1 MEFENIIRLI
11 QSVSESNLTDFQM
24 EQDDFKIKMKTDKGQ
39 KVVTTQLP
47 VNMMPMQMPVQQEA
61 ALQMAAPVQ
70 AQQETQERQITGN
83 VVKCPLVGTFYGSP
97 SPDDEAYVKVGDT
110 VKKGQTLGIVE
121 AMKLMNEIECE
132 FDGKVKEILVQNEDK
147 VEFGQPLF
155 VIE

>member
-11 QSVSESNLTDFQM
+11 QNVSESNLTEFQM

-39 KVVTTQLP
+39 KVVATQLP
-47 VNMMPMQMPVQQEA
+47 VNMMPMQLPVHESPVQTNTPVLVQQNNQEK
-61 ALQMAAPVQ
+61 
-70 AQQETQERQITGN
+70 QITGN
-83 VVKCPLVGTFYGSP
+83 VVKCPLVGTYYTAP
-97 SPDDEAYVKVGDT
+97 SPEDEPYVKVGDV
-110 VKKGQTLGIVE
+110 VKKGQTLGLVE